1 MDVQIGSNEQPAKGG
16 RSGCLMLFGIPFAAV
31 GIGILG
37 FKVVPDVAEW
47 QAMKAWQ
54 PVSAQVLAAGLQEH
68 RGDDSTTYEATGRY
82 RYSYDGRDY
91 ESERVALSGG
101 ADNLGDFQQ
110 QLAAQLQQAQAS
122 GETVV
127 AWVNPEQP
135 QEAVI
140 SRELRLGQLAF
151 FIVFGLVFAAV
162 GIGVIAAGFFTSG
175 GSTGVVDADQPWRSR
190 KEWAS
195 PEIRAGGKGTAIAAW
210 FIALIWCGISGIAT
224 VAGYDEFVN
233 KDNPA
238 ALLVLLFDAVGL
250 GLLYWAVHATLSA
263 RRFGELVLRLD
274 PHPGSIGGD
283 VGGMIDIPVAHSD
296 QRAVA
301 MTLTCLHVYTRR
313 SGKNSETRRDALWSD
328 TRYFFGEPAID
339 GKTRVHFAF
348 AVPDGLPV
356 STAADNDYHQWTLE
370 LACDLPGVD
379 LSRSFDIPVFATA
392 TKTRLSSRVRES
404 QEESLAHLETLMNL
418 QQIAGGISMDY
429 RAGRHWRGGLGVIL
443 FGLVFGAVPVFM
455 FYVDD
460 LPGFARV
467 MFGAIFGLVA
477 LVCVAAGLWMA
488 GNRLQVAIDE
498 TGLRLQRHLF
508 GVPVQILSVP
518 RHDLAGIHAVRA
530 GSSTSGSKVTVYYS
544 LQLKLNDGSLHGI
557 GDGFRGYGEAQRAA
571 EAIAAFTRLAFLGEA
586 DKGAAF
592 AARKAAYLAKRGD
605 KAP

>member
-1 MDVQIGSNEQPAKGG
+1 MDVQIGSAEQPVKSG
-16 RSGCLMLFGIPFAAV
+16 RNGCLMLFGIPFAAV
-31 GIGILG
+31 GLG
-37 FKVVPDVAEW
+37 LLAFKVVPDVAEW

-54 PVSAQVLAAGLQEH
+54 PVPAQVLVAELQEH

-82 RYSYDGRDY
+82 RYSYGGRDY
-91 ESERVALSGG
+91 ESDRVALGSG

-110 QLAAQLQQAQAS
+110 DLAAQLQRAQGS
-122 GETVV
+122 GETVT

-135 QEAVI
+135 AQAVI
-140 SRELRLGQLAF
+140 NRELRLGQLAF
-151 FIVFGLVFAAV
+151 FIAFGLVFAVV
-162 GIGVIAAGFFTSG
+162 GIGVIAAGFFVRG
-175 GSTGVVDADQPWRSR
+175 GSTGVVDAAQPWRSR

-195 PEIRAGGKGTAIAAW
+195 PEIRAGGKGTAVAAW

-233 KDNPA
+233 KQNTA
-238 ALLVLLFDAVGL
+238 ALLVLLFDVVGI
-250 GLLYWAVHATLSA
+250 GLLYWAIHATLAA

-301 MTLTCLHVYTRR
+301 MTLTCMHVYTRR

-328 TRYFFGEPAID
+328 TRYFFGEPTMD
-339 GKTRVHFAF
+339 GKSRVHFAF

-356 STAADNDYHQWTLE
+356 STAADNDYHEWTLS
-370 LACDLPGVD
+370 LACELPGVD
-379 LSRSFDIPVFATA
+379 LSRSFEIPVFATA
-392 TKTRLSSRVRES
+392 AKTRLLSRVRES

-418 QQIAGGISMDY
+418 QQIAGGVSMDY
-429 RAGRHWRGGLGVIL
+429 RAGRHWQGGLGIIL

-460 LPGFARV
+460 MAGFAPV
-467 MFGAIFGLVA
+467 MFGVIFGLVA
-477 LVCVAAGLWMA
+477 LACVAGGLWML

-508 GVPVQILSVP
+508 GVPVQTLTVP

-530 GSSTSGSKVTVYYS
+530 GSATSGSKVTVYYS

-557 GDGFRGYGEAQRAA
+557 GDGFRGYGEAGRAA
-571 EAIAAFTRLAFLGEA
+571 EAIAAFTRLDFLGEA

-592 AARKAAYLAKRGD
+592 AARKAAFLAKHGG
-605 KAP
+605 KTP